1 MFWVSMSRILVLGFL
16 GSKRL
21 LPTNGSRTMIRIFSV
36 PSVSGST
43 SPLQRRWVV
52 VWQPQVTTLRLETW
66 LEMEGDRKGR
76 HEEKDDR
83 WINGNDHF

>member
-1 MFWVSMSRILVLGFL
+1 M
-16 GSKRL
+16 
-21 LPTNGSRTMIRIFSV
+21 
-36 PSVSGST
+36 
-43 SPLQRRWVV
+43 